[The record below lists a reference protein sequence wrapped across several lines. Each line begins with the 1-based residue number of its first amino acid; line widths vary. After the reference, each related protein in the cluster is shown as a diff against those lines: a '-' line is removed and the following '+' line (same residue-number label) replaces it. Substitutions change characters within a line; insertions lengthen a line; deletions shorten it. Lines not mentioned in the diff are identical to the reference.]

1 MTAAGAPWAAATD
14 DLSLAD
20 HALRHAVGDAQV
32 TITRERSLSSRFARS
47 TATQV
52 TAVEDVEVEFLCVVD
67 GHTAAASTNSL
78 GDDELAATAA
88 RARAAAEAAARLD
101 ERPGGYPGLPE
112 PSPFAESHGFDA
124 DTARL
129 DPGAAGAALSSAF
142 AQATAHGL
150 EAFGIWTAGAVGTAI
165 ASTAGIRAFEEVTD
179 VHLRVICRD
188 LAGHSGFASQTA
200 VAAAGI
206 DGATL
211 ADRAAAKVDVRDPVE
226 LAPGEYTVVLAPE
239 AVDTLLDFLG
249 RLAFNGLAHAEGRGA
264 LSGRLGTQVA
274 SPAINLSDA
283 PRYPG
288 TLPRAFD
295 AEGVAKGPLP
305 LIQDGVAHRV
315 VHDTRSAARAGGD
328 ARSTGHALVA
338 GGAPEGPMPTN
349 LVLVGGGCADEAEL
363 AASVERG
370 LYVTRLWYVNTVR
383 DRETLLTGTTR
394 DGTFMIEDGR
404 VTLPVRDVRF
414 TDSAL
419 RILAATEALTA
430 GTRLCSEADLYG
442 RRFAYGSICPALRA
456 RGFRVT
462 GATVA

>member
-1 MTAAGAPWAAATD
+1 VTAAGAPSAPAID

-20 HALRHAVGDAQV
+20 HALRHVAGDAQV
-32 TITRERSLSSRFARS
+32 TITRERSLTSRFARS

-52 TAVEDVEVEFLCVVD
+52 TSVEDVEVEFLCVVD

-78 GDDELAATAA
+78 HDDELAATAA

-101 ERPGGYPGLPE
+101 KRPGGYPGLPE
-112 PSPFAESHGFDA
+112 PSPLVASRRFDA
-124 DTARL
+124 ATARL
-129 DPGAAGAALSSAF
+129 DPGDAGAALSAAF
-142 AQATAHGL
+142 AQASAHGL
-150 EAFGIWTAGAVGTAI
+150 EAFGIWTGGVVGTAI
-165 ASTAGIRAFEEVTD
+165 ATTGGIRAADAVTD
-179 VHLRVICRD
+179 AHMRVICRD
-188 LAGHSGFASQTA
+188 VDGHSGFASQTA
-200 VAAAGI
+200 VAAAAI

-211 ADRAAAKVDVRDPVE
+211 AGRAAAKVDVRDPVD

-264 LSGRLGTQVA
+264 LSGRLGSQVA
-274 SPAINLSDA
+274 APAVNLSDS

-295 AEGVAKGPLP
+295 AEGVAKSPLP
-305 LIQDGVAHRV
+305 LIQDGVAHAV
-315 VHDTRSAARAGGD
+315 VHDTRSAARAGAH
-328 ARSTGHALVA
+328 ARSTGHALLA

-363 AASVERG
+363 MAPVQRG
-370 LYVTRLWYVNTVR
+370 LYVTRLWYVNAVR
-383 DRETLLTGTTR
+383 ERETLLTGTTR

-404 VTLPVRDVRF
+404 LTLPVRDVRF

-419 RILAATEALTA
+419 RILAATEALSA
-430 GTRLCSEADLYG
+430 KPRLCTEADLYG
-442 RRFAYGSICPALRA
+442 RRFAYGSMCPALRA
-456 RGFRVT
+456 HGFRVT